1 MVNLASFSLS
11 KDEQRRQ
18 VFMMMRAQLG
28 KHRAANPAEFN
39 RILVEARGGDPIHI
53 EDEEGRVVRYHY
65 EVPNLEPPIKKCCQ
79 KPVISKIDENIMFTQ
94 EMQQFNERFYKNLDA
109 T

>member
-39 RILVEARGGDPIHI
+39 RILVEARGDPIHI